1 MEISKSCLGSLV
13 FVGVLMGLVTSS
25 GAYVFYVGGRDGWV
39 PNPSESYDSWA
50 GRNRFQVNDT
60 LVFRYSNGTD
70 SVLVVTKQDYDA
82 CNVSNPIQKLEGG
95 DSMFSLDRSGP
106 FFFISGVPDNCR
118 KGQKLVVVVLAVR
131 NGGKPSPS
139 PPSPPPAA
147 VSPSPLTPSE
157 PPTSSPASPPPSPPP
172 AAVSPSPLT
181 PSEPPTSSPTS
192 SPPGSLSPSPS
203 APSPVSIS
211 SSPSSSPARS
221 PSPSPSF
228 TSAPTTAPTPTAE
241 PPNSG
246 SPPPPPPSSP
256 SETPSGSEPSPSQ
269 SVPTPPPSPSA
280 SSSIVSASRM
290 TLGLVAMILGGA
302 FLH

>member
-1 MEISKSCLGSLV
+1 MEIARSWLSSLV

-39 PNPSESYDSWA
+39 SNPSETYDSWA

-70 SVLVVTKQDYDA
+70 SVLVVTKQDYDG

-95 DSMFSLDRSGP
+95 DSMFNLDRSGP

-131 NGGKPSPS
+131 N
-139 PPSPPPAA
+139 A
-147 VSPSPLTPSE
+147 PLAPSE
-157 PPTSSPASPPPSPPP
+157 
-172 AAVSPSPLT
+172 
-181 PSEPPTSSPTS
+181 SPTS
-192 SPPGSLSPSPS
+192 SSPSLPPSPSSSVSPSPSPS
-203 APSPVSIS
+203 APSPASIS
-211 SSPSSSPARS
+211 QAPSPSPARS
-221 PSPSPSF
+221 PSPSSF
-228 TSAPTTAPTPTAE
+228 TSTPSTAPTPTVE

-246 SPPPPPPSSP
+246 SPPPPPNSP
-256 SETPSGSEPSPSQ
+256 SGTPSGTELSPSQ
-269 SVPTPPPSPSA
+269 SVPPPSPS
-280 SSSIVSASRM
+280 SSSIVSESRV
-290 TLGLVAMILGGA
+290 TLGLIAMILGGA